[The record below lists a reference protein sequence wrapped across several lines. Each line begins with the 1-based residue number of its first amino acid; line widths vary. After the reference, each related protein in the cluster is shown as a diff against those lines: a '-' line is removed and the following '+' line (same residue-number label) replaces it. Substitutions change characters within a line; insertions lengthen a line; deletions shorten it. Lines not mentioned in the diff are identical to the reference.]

1 MDKQT
6 LQSLC
11 LKLTGATHDYKP
23 EWDADRYL
31 VGGKMFALIGADAHG
46 KPLISLKCDPFFAE
60 ELRENYEGVVPGYY
74 LNKTHWNSIYFDA
87 NLPEELWERLIVHS
101 YELVFQS
108 LSKKVQK
115 EILEA

>member
-6 LQSLC
+6 LKSLC
-11 LKLTGATHDYKP
+11 LKLTGVTHDYKT

-31 VGGKMFALIGADAHG
+31 VGGKMFALIGADARG
-46 KPLISLKCDPFFAE
+46 KPLISLKCDPVRAE
-60 ELRENYEGVVPGYY
+60 ELRESHEGVIPGYY

-87 NLPEELWERLIVHS
+87 NLPEELWEKLVVHS

-108 LSKKVQK
+108 LPKKVQK
-115 EILEA
+115 EIRGT